1 MKLLSPLS
9 HKKARI
15 EIIPLIDIM
24 FFLLA
29 CMMLVSLNMVQLK
42 GLKLSLPTAQTATTE
57 NRSDFLTLS
66 VKADGSVYVDKQP
79 TARTALVEELKK
91 RKAEKPDLRVYI
103 QGDAQAIHGDVIA
116 VLDKVR
122 AAGIQKVAFQI
133 KPDSGQGGAI
143 PSAEPAPSSA
153 PVSVPAAGPAQPTSG
168 PSAN

>member
-57 NRSDFLTLS
+57 NRSDFVTVS
-66 VKADGSVYVDKQP
+66 VKADGTVYVDKAP
-79 TARTALVEELKK
+79 IGRAALVDELKR
-91 RKAEKPDLRVYI
+91 RKEEKPDLRVYI
-103 QGDAQAIHGDVIA
+103 QGDAQAVHGDVIA

-133 KPDSGQGGAI
+133 KPDSGQGGTI
-143 PSAEPAPSSA
+143 APHESGAAAA
-153 PVSVPAAGPAQPTSG
+153 PVPVPAAGPAQPTSA
-168 PSAN
+168 PAN

>member
-1 MKLLSPLS
+1 MKLLSPIP

-42 GLKLSLPTAQTATTE
+42 SVHLSLPTAENATQE
-57 NRSDFLTLS
+57 NKSDFTTLAVKS
-66 VKADGSVYVDKQP
+66 DGSIYIDKDPISRNDLVNALKKLKAD
-79 TARTALVEELKK
+79 
-91 RKAEKPDLRVYI
+91 KPDLRI
-103 QGDAQAIHGDVIA
+103 LIAGDTAALHGDVIA

-133 KPDSGQGGAI
+133 KPADAGA
-143 PSAEPAPSSA
+143 AAPAP
-153 PVSVPAAGPAQPTSG
+153 
-168 PSAN
+168 

>member
-57 NRSDFLTLS
+57 NRSDFLTVS
-66 VKADGSVYVDKQP
+66 VKADGTVYIDKAP
-79 TARTALVEELKK
+79 IGRAALVDELKR
-91 RKAEKPDLRVYI
+91 RKEEKPDLRVYI
-103 QGDAQAIHGDVIA
+103 QGDAQAIHGDVVA

-133 KPDSGQGGAI
+133 KPDSGQGGTIGSREA
-143 PSAEPAPSSA
+143 APAA
-153 PVSVPAAGPAQPTSG
+153 AAPAAGPAQPTSA
-168 PSAN
+168 PAN